1 MSRFENNVDA
11 SFLLA
16 EIYLYSNFSTPPNPQ
31 KTLHYYNRVVELSQ
45 NATAHYM
52 LGFLYSSG
60 LFGKIDMDQG
70 KALLHYQQAS
80 DLGEIRATM
89 CLAYRYY
96 TGMSVQQDYDLAI
109 YYYSI
114 VAKESYKYILDSPVG
129 GPNIDSYNI
138 RISDFEGGLYGEDVR
153 ESGYSLNRMP
163 EDEAKVFGELSLDSE
178 SLVFAKYYFDAK
190 LQYRGNYFRERNYTS
205 TREILEQSIAVG
217 VLDYN
222 FDSIEEHRVNSLDS
236 LFFGKCCGLLGHLY
250 LRGEG
255 TNQDYNRAYDLLF
268 LASKYTNST
277 QVAVD
282 LGLIHEYGLSDD
294 LIPDPQ
300 TAKAFYSGH
309 KFPLIGSDTDLAKA
323 AYHSG
328 RVTLKLKDERYGY
341 NIIEAAAY
349 KSNSE
354 ALYHLAQCFE
364 RGIKP
369 SKSEDIATIYKI
381 FVEKIEPVVSPLK
394 WAFDSAMDG
403 DNEMALLGYAM
414 AAELGYESAQSSA
427 AYLLYPKI
435 LLYF

>member
-1 MSRFENNVDA
+1 
-11 SFLLA
+11 
-16 EIYLYSNFSTPPNPQ
+16 
-31 KTLHYYNRVVELSQ
+31 
-45 NATAHYM
+45 
-52 LGFLYSSG
+52 
-60 LFGKIDMDQG
+60 
-70 KALLHYQQAS
+70 
-80 DLGEIRATM
+80 
-89 CLAYRYY
+89 
-96 TGMSVQQDYDLAI
+96 
-109 YYYSI
+109 
-114 VAKESYKYILDSPVG
+114 
-129 GPNIDSYNI
+129 
-138 RISDFEGGLYGEDVR
+138 
-153 ESGYSLNRMP
+153 MP

-427 AYLLYPKI
+427 AYLLYPKVSFLEEKPYI
-435 LLYF
+435 PINRFKCALNYYLRSANQNNLDSAVFLGDMHYYGLRRRLATNSSSTASLSDAAAKVSIDEGKLNVSTNDTYLIPVDYSKAANLYHKAANELSSQARFNLDYN